1 MSSPSSLIIY
11 LSLEA
16 SLSNSSI
23 STLPQPSTLNMPAL
37 WSAFTARERRDIG
50 IYIFGIMCYKFALEY
65 YNGAFITLANERFPT
80 ESKYTKVAM
89 LTGINAAMQCVSSF
103 V

>member
-1 MSSPSSLIIY
+1 
-11 LSLEA
+11 
-16 SLSNSSI
+16 
-23 STLPQPSTLNMPAL
+23 MPAL